1 MPYTLR
7 IPLTNEFYDELEDA
21 FIDKPVS
28 VQKFIFGLIKGMCK
42 DAKAGKLNKSCSV
55 NLIKNGQVQQDF
67 VKLKDVNL
75 ADFTL
80 PKNPDW
86 LPKDLEKQDA
96 RTWEHQI
103 TDKTME
109 YLSMYCQFVGLR
121 FKKYNDS
128 VEIVSVEGI
137 KRLQDELAKASQEAK
152 EAIQKQ
158 LESEQ
163 KTFDESKKKTDE
175 SLPKSIEECVYTQ
188 IYPKLHQEVM
198 KNMDTEFDKEFE
210 EMYPPPK
217 KVTAPPQPPRPGTRV
232 QP

>member
-1 MPYTLR
+1 MPHTLK

-55 NLIKNGQVQQDF
+55 NLIKDGQVQQDF

-75 ADFTL
+75 AEFTL
-80 PKNPDW
+80 PANPDW

-96 RTWEHQI
+96 RSWEHQI

-121 FKKYNDS
+121 FAKYNES
-128 VEIVSVEGI
+128 VDKVSIDKIAKLKE
-137 KRLQDELAKASQEAK
+137 ELAKAPTNETIPKQIEAEQKIFDDGKKRTQEA
-152 EAIQKQ
+152 
-158 LESEQ
+158 
-163 KTFDESKKKTDE
+163 
-175 SLPKSIEECVYTQ
+175 LPKSIEECVYTQ

-198 KNMDTEFDKEFE
+198 QNMDTEFDKEFE

-217 KVTAPPQPPRPGTRV
+217 KVTAPQPPPGTRV
-232 QP
+232 QPR